1 MIQFFLIKKMT
12 TLLKNLRSK
21 KTYVKLFSNATKKQ
35 DRSDEKKV
43 KNKNR
48 KLKNQNKN
56 QKR

>member
-1 MIQFFLIKKMT
+1 MT

-48 KLKNQNKN
+48 KLKNQ
-56 QKR
+56 KR